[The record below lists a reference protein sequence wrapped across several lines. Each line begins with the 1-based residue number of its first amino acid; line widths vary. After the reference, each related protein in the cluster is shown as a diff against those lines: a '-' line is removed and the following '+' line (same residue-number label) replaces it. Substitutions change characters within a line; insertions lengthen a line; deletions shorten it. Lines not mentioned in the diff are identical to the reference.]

1 MELVPLLPLMMR
13 TNRTDL
19 VVMEMLVR
27 NVVLREVL
35 VREVLEGELLLF
47 LLALEAIAPAWPGSE
62 ATRRFTSHSHKNIKH
77 RVMKPMDPQN
87 SMNVVL

>member
-19 VVMEMLVR
+19 VVMEVLVR
-27 NVVLREVL
+27 NVIFREVL

-47 LLALEAIAPAWPGSE
+47 LLGLEAIAPAWPGSE
-62 ATRRFTSHSHKNIKH
+62 ATRTLDGRRCMNLKNTPI
-77 RVMKPMDPQN
+77 VNMLI
-87 SMNVVL
+87 VV

>member
-19 VVMEMLVR
+19 VVMEVLVR
-27 NVVLREVL
+27 NVIFREVL
-35 VREVLEGELLLF
+35 VREVLEGELLL
-47 LLALEAIAPAWPGSE
+47 LLLGLEAIAPAWPGSE
-62 ATRRFTSHSHKNIKH
+62 AAKTPPPHKNIKH